1 MLKSNLC
8 QEREQLYAMH
18 AVPSNVYYI
27 FMGQACLFSTIGVWH
42 GILRTYF
49 ETVQIN
55 IKRKK
60 RKRSNIKWY
69 FPFIGNKLISIQRN
83 HWKYTN

>member
-8 QEREQLYAMH
+8 QKREHIYAMH

-42 GILRTYF
+42 GILRIYF

-55 IKRKK
+55 TKRK
-60 RKRSNIKWY
+60 
-69 FPFIGNKLISIQRN
+69 NKFKN
-83 HWKYTN
+83 